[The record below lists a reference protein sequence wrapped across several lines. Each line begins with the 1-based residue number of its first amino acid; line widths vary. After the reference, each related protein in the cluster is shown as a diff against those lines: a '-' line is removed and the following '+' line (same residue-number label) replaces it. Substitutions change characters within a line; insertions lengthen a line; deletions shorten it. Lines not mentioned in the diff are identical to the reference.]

1 MLLRKHE
8 GKPRQDYAAIVDY
21 RWIKSEEKSF
31 SGRTFEEHGIN
42 ASEGLSVMIIK
53 SVQLLKI
60 NPKHDQRIIDTKE
73 AEVKEQEII

>member
-1 MLLRKHE
+1 MKKRVL
-8 GKPRQDYAAIVDY
+8 
-21 RWIKSEEKSF
+21 

-42 ASEGLSVMIIK
+42 ASEGLSVIIK

-73 AEVKEQEII
+73 R